1 MNFLVKLLLNAI
13 AVVITAYILPGVH
26 LENFLAA
33 VMLAAVLGLLNVSV
47 KPLLIIFTIP
57 ATIFTLGLF
66 ILAINA
72 FIIMIA
78 DWIIPGFEVSSFWW
92 ALFFSLLLSFINGIF
107 ERLTVKS
114 ESQDDSV
121 KVFGKDGKRIL

>member
-1 MNFLVKLLLNAI
+1 MNFLVKLILNAI
-13 AVVITAYILPGVH
+13 AVVITAYILPGVQ

-47 KPLLIIFTIP
+47 KPLLILFTIP

-66 ILAINA
+66 ILVINA

-92 ALFFSLLLSFINGIF
+92 ALLFSLLLSFINSLF

-114 ESQDDSV
+114 ESREDDM

>member
-92 ALFFSLLLSFINGIF
+92 ALLFSLLLSFINGIF

>member
-1 MNFLVKLLLNAI
+1 MNFLVKLILNAI
-13 AVVITAYILPGVH
+13 AVVITAYILPGVQ

-47 KPLLIIFTIP
+47 KPLLILFTIP
-57 ATIFTLGLF
+57 ATIVTLGLF

-92 ALFFSLLLSFINGIF
+92 ALLFSLLLSFINSLF

-114 ESQDDSV
+114 ENREDDM

>member
-1 MNFLVKLLLNAI
+1 MNFLVKLILNAI
-13 AVVITAYILPGVH
+13 AVVITAYILPGVQ

-47 KPLLIIFTIP
+47 KPLLILFTIP
-57 ATIFTLGLF
+57 ATIVTLGLF

-92 ALFFSLLLSFINGIF
+92 ALLFSLLLSFINSLF

-114 ESQDDSV
+114 ESREDDM

>member
-1 MNFLVKLLLNAI
+1 
-13 AVVITAYILPGVH
+13 
-26 LENFLAA
+26 
-33 VMLAAVLGLLNVSV
+33 MLAAVLGLLNVSV

-92 ALFFSLLLSFINGIF
+92 ALLFSLLLSFINGIF

>member
-1 MNFLVKLLLNAI
+1 
-13 AVVITAYILPGVH
+13 
-26 LENFLAA
+26 
-33 VMLAAVLGLLNVSV
+33 MLAAVLGLLNVSV
-47 KPLLIIFTIP
+47 KPLLILFTIP
-57 ATIFTLGLF
+57 ATIVTLGLF

-92 ALFFSLLLSFINGIF
+92 ALLFSLLLSFINSLF

-114 ESQDDSV
+114 ESRQDDMQ
-121 KVFGKDGKRIL
+121 VFGKDGKRIL

>member
-1 MNFLVKLLLNAI
+1 MNFLVKLILNAI
-13 AVVITAYILPGVH
+13 AVVITAYILPGVQ

-47 KPLLIIFTIP
+47 KPLLILFTIP
-57 ATIFTLGLF
+57 ATIVTLGSF

-92 ALFFSLLLSFINGIF
+92 ALLFSLLLSFINSLF

-114 ESQDDSV
+114 ESREDDM

>member
-1 MNFLVKLLLNAI
+1 MNFLVKLILNAI
-13 AVVITAYILPGVH
+13 AVVITAYILPGVQ

-47 KPLLIIFTIP
+47 KPLLILFTIP

-92 ALFFSLLLSFINGIF
+92 ALLFSLLLSFINSLF

-114 ESQDDSV
+114 ESREDDM

>member
-1 MNFLVKLLLNAI
+1 M
-13 AVVITAYILPGVH
+13 
-26 LENFLAA
+26 
-33 VMLAAVLGLLNVSV
+33 LGLLNVSV
-47 KPLLIIFTIP
+47 KPLLILFTIP
-57 ATIFTLGLF
+57 ATIVTLGLF

-92 ALFFSLLLSFINGIF
+92 ALLFSLLLSFINSLF

-114 ESQDDSV
+114 ENREDDM

>member
-1 MNFLVKLLLNAI
+1 MNFLVKLILNAI
-13 AVVITAYILPGVH
+13 AVVITAYILPGVQ

-47 KPLLIIFTIP
+47 KPLLILFTIP
-57 ATIFTLGLF
+57 ATIVTLGLF

-92 ALFFSLLLSFINGIF
+92 ALLFSLLLSFINSLF

-114 ESQDDSV
+114 ESRQDDMQ
-121 KVFGKDGKRIL
+121 VFGKDGKRIL